1 LTNRNLLKATGGGGM
16 NTRNF
21 IKASI
26 LAFITILLL
35 VLLFCKPTST
45 VPAKLVLHIPC
56 QIEARA
62 NAILYVFGDVTN
74 VGSGIAYDGKLTVVV
89 NEGEHEYECFLG
101 NFNPGECKHFECDLD
116 DYGLGDEVE
125 CTYRL
130 SWNQER
136 TLACVSM
143 DSARPSWGD

>member
-1 LTNRNLLKATGGGGM
+1 MKRIIFMCLICL
-16 NTRNF
+16 
-21 IKASI
+21 I
-26 LAFITILLL
+26 L
-35 VLLFCKPTST
+35 VLMMCKPTST

-62 NAILYVFGDVTN
+62 NAMLCVSGDVTN
-74 VGSGIAYDGKLTVVV
+74 VGSGVAYDGKLTVVV
-89 NEGEHEYECFLG
+89 NEGEHEYGCFLG

-143 DSARPSWGD
+143 DSERVSYGD

>member
-1 LTNRNLLKATGGGGM
+1 M
-16 NTRNF
+16 NKEHYRVIAYF
-21 IKASI
+21 CFLIVI
-26 LAFITILLL
+26 ILLVFIL
-35 VLLFCKPTST
+35 ISMQGCKPTSM
-45 VPAKLVLHIPC
+45 VPAKLILHAPLYGT
-56 QIEARA
+56 ARA
-62 NAILYVFGDVTN
+62 NGTLYVFGDVTN
-74 VGSGIAYDGKLTVVV
+74 VGSEVAYDGKLTVVV
-89 NEGEHEYECFLG
+89 NEGEHEYGCFLG

-143 DSARPSWGD
+143 DSERVSYGD